1 LLVSLSCTAR
11 AAEMPET
18 RSSTIGDVASLLE
31 GQFTTAPA
39 PIDSAAA
46 PQARILTILAKRV
59 QVPSLGHDVV
69 YSELHEN
76 SADGPLLRQSLF
88 ALKMDDAKNQIVM
101 TVYEAGNAQELKGA
115 YADSTPLAKL
125 NAANL
130 KQTPGSCEIVW
141 HKTEG
146 GYDGDADPQSCK
158 DATPDSK
165 TLISVSKTG
174 MTELIDAS
182 QPQAIFRRVR

>member
-1 LLVSLSCTAR
+1 
-11 AAEMPET
+11 MPGT
-18 RSSTIGDVASLLE
+18 SAGALGDVASLLE

-39 PIDSAAA
+39 PVDSAAA
-46 PQARILTILAKRV
+46 PQSRILTILTKRV
-59 QVPSLGHDVV
+59 QVPALGHDVV

-76 SADGPLLRQSLF
+76 SPDGPVLRQRLY
-88 ALKMDDAKNQIVM
+88 ALKLDEAKNQIVM
-101 TVYEAGNAQELKGA
+101 TEYEAGNAQELKGA

-130 KQTPGSCEIVW
+130 KQTSGSCEIVW

-158 DATPDSK
+158 NATPDSK

-182 QPQAIFRRVR
+182 QPQAVFRRVR